1 MWLYDPCTNILK
13 EMSLSEIGNIGDITP
28 SAASKAAKFKRKLL
42 SLNCYVFK
50 EKPSLKQR
58 RELYESEIHEGEYWR
73 SLSDTDYEV
82 SNYGRVRKRYKGH
95 EGLIMPYFRRK
106 YMWLKL
112 DIGGQRKEYR
122 LRDVVASVYLKPV
135 PNKTCVVHKNGDFT
149 DCSVANLKRENRS
162 KIAISTGGKASSKS
176 VVLIDEQTKEIVD
189 SWVSA
194 RKAAAPN
201 YMSYQAIMDRC
212 NGKVKSRKEGWFMWE
227 SDYDQH
233 FEVAE

>member
-1 MWLYDPCTNILK
+1 MTLRQ
-13 EMSLSEIGNIGDITP
+13 IGAIGGVTF
-28 SAASKAAKFKRKLL
+28 SAASLAAKFRRKLV

-50 EKPSLKQR
+50 EKPSLKLR
-58 RELYESEIHEGEYWR
+58 RELYESELHEGEYWR
-73 SLSDTDYEV
+73 TLLNTDYEV
-82 SNYGRVRKRYKGH
+82 SNYGRIRKKYATH

-106 YMWLKL
+106 YMWVKL
-112 DIGGQRKEYR
+112 EINGQRKEYK
-122 LRDVVASVYLKPV
+122 LRNIVAVVYLKVAPG
-135 PNKTCVVHKNGDFT
+135 KTCVVHKNGDFT
-149 DCSVANLKRENRS
+149 DCSVVNLKRENRS
-162 KIAISTGGKASSKS
+162 KIGSLTGGKANSKS

-227 SDYDQH
+227 TDYEQS
-233 FEVAE
+233 FGIAEKSVYSIGITNLN